1 MLYRLNRPLLLIL
14 SSVAL
19 AVALVKPSAA
29 QDADGGADVARTEQC
44 GEYYGCIDYGP
55 WPPRRP
61 NDAKHANSK
70 AQPGPAEPATGESRE
85 TSAGQSAA
93 VAQPGPINRFVRG
106 S

>member
-1 MLYRLNRPLLLIL
+1 MLNRISRPVLLIL
-14 SSVAL
+14 ASAAL

-29 QDADGGADVARTEQC
+29 QDANGGADVARTEQC

-61 NDAKHANSK
+61 NDAEHASE
-70 AQPGPAEPATGESRE
+70 AQPGPADPAASESRE
-85 TSAGQSAA
+85 MAGQSAA
-93 VAQPGPINRFVRG
+93 VAQPGPINRLVQG